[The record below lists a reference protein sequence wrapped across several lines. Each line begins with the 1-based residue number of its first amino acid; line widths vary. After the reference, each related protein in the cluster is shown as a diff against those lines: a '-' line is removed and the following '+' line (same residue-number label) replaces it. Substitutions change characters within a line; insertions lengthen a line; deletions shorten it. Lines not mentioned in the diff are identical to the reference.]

1 MGGMRVSRLILRRLI
16 NKRKVSE
23 KLRMDGQ
30 IMNGQTGVCE

>member
-1 MGGMRVSRLILRRLI
+1 MGKTRVSGLRFRRVI

-30 IMNGQTGVCE
+30 IMDGQTGVCE

>member
-23 KLRMDGQ
+23 KLRMGLIPDSHAL
-30 IMNGQTGVCE
+30 